1 MQTFSLI
8 PYAEPIPAPI
18 EILVLFEQLFF
29 LIHIILINLILGL
42 GLILLYKW
50 NRETNF
56 FLTNKLI
63 AKKIP
68 ILFAIGI
75 NMAIPALLFLQVT
88 FGHLFYT
95 SSILMGT
102 FWILIIPFLIVAYY
116 SSYVHY
122 KNFDISPIAK
132 YALSLMI
139 IMVLYIA
146 FMLVNNLSMME
157 LPEKWNAYFTNR
169 DGTILLW
176 SLPSLYPRYLHFIV
190 ASVAVGGI
198 FYSLYFSK
206 KDQTKKQEGLTIFAY
221 ATMVQILVGIWFLIS
236 LPKDIM
242 LKFMGGETIATAILL
257 LGIFAAIVSL
267 VFALRTNIKISLLF
281 LILTLISM
289 VINRYNL
296 RIFHLEDNFRLSQL
310 NLVPQWDVFTIF
322 IIILFLGIAVIIYM
336 LKISFNKTNEVK
348 K

>member
-1 MQTFSLI
+1 MQHIPLI
-8 PYAEPIPAPI
+8 PYPDPIPAPAG
-18 EILVLFEQLFF
+18 ILILLEQLFF

-42 GLILLYKW
+42 GLILFFKW
-50 NRETNF
+50 KREKNF
-56 FLTNKLI
+56 FLVNKLI

-122 KNFDISPIAK
+122 KKFDISWIAK
-132 YALSLMI
+132 YALLLMI
-139 IMVLYIA
+139 VIILYIA
-146 FMLVNNLSMME
+146 LMLVNNLSMME

-169 DGTILLW
+169 DGTIILW
-176 SLPSLYPRYLHFIV
+176 NLSSLYPRYIHFIV
-190 ASVAVGGI
+190 ASVAVSGI

-206 KDQTKKQEGLTIFAY
+206 KDSTKSHEGLKIFAY
-221 ATMVQILVGIWFLIS
+221 ATITQIIVGIWFLIS

-242 LKFMGGETIATAILL
+242 LKFMGGNGIATFILVFGIVATIL
-257 LGIFAAIVSL
+257 SLIFAFKSRL
-267 VFALRTNIKISLLF
+267 KISLLF
-281 LILTLISM
+281 LILTLIAM

-296 RIFHLEDNFRLSQL
+296 RMFQLEDNLNLSQL
-310 NLVPQWDVFTIF
+310 KLVPQWDVFTIF
-322 IIILFLGIAVIIYM
+322 TFILLLGIGVIIYM
-336 LKISFNKTNEVK
+336 LKIAFSRPNEVRK
-348 K
+348 